1 MKNLQEKFQKCL
13 IKDRRKK
20 KAQDSSLLR
29 NHISQ
34 VSLNMDE
41 NDEPRDLVID
51 ENLEKDE
58 EELQL
63 PTSLFDFED
72 DSGALIEEHGF
83 FQVELEPEA
92 GTSCESPKQRSH
104 PEQRRKK
111 TRIKIISKLKKF
123 SDTRFCQSVRIRKMM
138 RRKLSR

>member
-92 GTSCESPKQRSH
+92 GTSSERPKA
-104 PEQRRKK
+104 KK
-111 TRIKIISKLKKF
+111 SSGTKKKEDKDKDYFEVEKILGHKILPVG
-123 SDTRFCQSVRIRKMM
+123 SVGW
-138 RRKLSR
+138 SVVT